1 MNTEYFRTRLEAEKA
16 DLEASLATVGRINPS
31 NPGDWEPLPQETG
44 QEADPV
50 DAADLIEG
58 YEDNAAIL
66 KELEIRYNAVLA
78 ALARIENG
86 TYGICTVS
94 GEPIEESRLE
104 ANPAAATRVEYAT

>member
-1 MNTEYFRTRLEAEKA
+1 MNTEHFRTRLETEKA
-16 DLEASLATVGRINPS
+16 ELEASLATVGRINPS
-31 NPGDWEPLPQETG
+31 NPGDWEPVPQEVG
-44 QEADPV
+44 QEADHV

-66 KELEIRYNAVLA
+66 KDLEIRYGAVLA